1 MKTVKFKNGC
11 FCFLMT
17 IGIIA
22 YDKDDNIP
30 LIANFRFF

>member
-1 MKTVKFKNGC
+1 METVKFKNGC

-22 YDKDDNIP
+22 YDKNDNRP
-30 LIANFRFF
+30 LIAGFGFF